1 MAMDQETD
9 LLELS
14 GTVEAVIYKNEENG
28 YTVLRLR
35 DGSGENVTV
44 VGCFPYAAA
53 GESMI
58 VSGQWMMHSVHGR
71 QFKAEFAQRILP
83 TSASA
88 IYDFLA
94 GGSVKGIGPA
104 TAALI
109 VDRFGDRALDVMLTS
124 PGDLAAIKGISA
136 AKAKQISASFRQQ
149 AGVRM
154 LMEFVCSFGL
164 RPVLAMR
171 MHRFYG
177 EEAMETLKEN
187 PYVLCSAL
195 IGGTFAEADTMALEL
210 GMEGGS
216 SKRIDAAL
224 LFELA
229 HNTGNGHCFIPR
241 EKLAAATAELIG
253 VEPEDVDECIGGLI
267 ESGDMKYEEI
277 AGCRA
282 CYLPELYE
290 AETNA
295 AENFARMCR
304 RTFRDKANIAKLLT
318 KLEAQQGISY
328 APMQR
333 QTLELALKNQLLVI
347 TGGPGTGKTTSIRA
361 ILAMF
366 DEIGIKTLLCAPTGR
381 AAKRMTEL
389 TGATPRRCTA
399 CLEQNSTR
407 TTTESCSQRT
417 RATGS
422 TVTR

>member
-28 YTVLRLR
+28 YTVLRMR

-58 VSGQWMMHSVHGR
+58 VSGQWMTHSVHGR

-124 PGDLAAIKGISA
+124 PDELAAIRGISA

-171 MHRFYG
+171 MHRF
-177 EEAMETLKEN
+177 
-187 PYVLCSAL
+187 
-195 IGGTFAEADTMALEL
+195 
-210 GMEGGS
+210 
-216 SKRIDAAL
+216 
-224 LFELA
+224 
-229 HNTGNGHCFIPR
+229 
-241 EKLAAATAELIG
+241 
-253 VEPEDVDECIGGLI
+253 
-267 ESGDMKYEEI
+267 
-277 AGCRA
+277 
-282 CYLPELYE
+282 
-290 AETNA
+290 
-295 AENFARMCR
+295 
-304 RTFRDKANIAKLLT
+304 
-318 KLEAQQGISY
+318 
-328 APMQR
+328 
-333 QTLELALKNQLLVI
+333 
-347 TGGPGTGKTTSIRA
+347 
-361 ILAMF
+361 
-366 DEIGIKTLLCAPTGR
+366 
-381 AAKRMTEL
+381 
-389 TGATPRRCTA
+389 
-399 CLEQNSTR
+399 
-407 TTTESCSQRT
+407 
-417 RATGS
+417 
-422 TVTR
+422 